1 MTVFF
6 EVKIQVPPD
15 LPAEECTVDDVI
27 QRAFKELEE
36 MLGDQNIMTHA
47 DNTRQLKCSTK
58 MTVTDQSHLFFFGRQ
73 HLCVGRGLPELRRGE
88 GLLNIFF
95 LKFALTLQKL
105 YTLLI

>member
-58 MTVTDQSHLFFFGRQ
+58 MTVTDQSHLFFFWQ
-73 HLCVGRGLPELRRGE
+73 AAPLCWE
-88 GLLNIFF
+88 G
-95 LKFALTLQKL
+95 AA
-105 YTLLI
+105 